1 MRQVQAGTVELILL
15 MVSVL
20 ERQINYNLANCMDV
34 ITVGDHPDC
43 ICHQRGNFISPQNN
57 YTHLVLESV
66 IHLVYYSML
75 EREID
80 CI

>member
-43 ICHQRGNFISPQNN
+43 ICHQRGNFITP
-57 YTHLVLESV
+57 E
-66 IHLVYYSML
+66 
-75 EREID
+75 
-80 CI
+80 